1 MSKHRKGREGVATTL
16 GELRRSL
23 EVEEPCG
30 KPRKILVALRDV
42 RTGVF
47 LAPLVVATP
56 GEAER
61 KYEEVLKSEGTLVS
75 RFPLDFPLYE
85 LGRYNEDTGVVEPLA
100 NGPRLLINAEQLGYV
115 AKPKVSEEA
124 K

>member
-1 MSKHRKGREGVATTL
+1 MSKHRKGREGPATTL
-16 GELRRSL
+16 TELRRSL
-23 EVEEPCG
+23 SGESCG
-30 KPRKILVALRDV
+30 KPRKILVALYDV
-42 RTGVF
+42 KTGIYM
-47 LAPLVVATP
+47 APLVVATP

-85 LGRYNEDTGVVEPLA
+85 LGRYDEDTGVVEALEK
-100 NGPRLLINAEQLGYV
+100 GPRLLIKAEQFGYV
-115 AKPKVSEEA
+115 AKPKIIEEV